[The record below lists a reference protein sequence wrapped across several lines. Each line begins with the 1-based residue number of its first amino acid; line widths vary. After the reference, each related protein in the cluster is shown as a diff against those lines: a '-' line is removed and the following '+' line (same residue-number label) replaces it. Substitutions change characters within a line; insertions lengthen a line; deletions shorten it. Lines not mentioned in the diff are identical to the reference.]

1 MKMVLDMNNSFD
13 VMDILTLD
21 DDKRYIVCGMTNY
34 KNVSYIFLSE
44 VGNSKNIKFLE
55 KILVEDEIHLR
66 EVNDTKLIQELLPFL
81 AKSGIDAVKSVN
93 FEEN

>member
-1 MKMVLDMNNSFD
+1 MGHNMNNSFE

-21 DDKRYIVCGMTNY
+21 DDKRYIVCGMTIYN
-34 KNVSYIFLSE
+34 NGSYIFLSE

-55 KILVEDEIHLR
+55 KYMVNDEIHLK
-66 EVNDTKLIQELLPFL
+66 EVNDADLIQKLLPFL
-81 AKSGIDAVKSVN
+81 AKSGIDAVKNVN